1 MPEAATQA
9 VHRMNPRER
18 MLSAM
23 FGRPVDRP
31 PVAPLYL
38 DLYLQAEVRRRVT
51 EHYLPL
57 LRGRGSLPLDPT
69 QHVEVWTQ
77 AVVDAFQGLGAL
89 PDWLCW
95 MPELPPTAWLGE
107 CVLEAQGEALWRVH
121 PPSGQRERLDPHA
134 DPNPFGADAWDRP
147 LPSTPEEADRLTPVL
162 EAEELLSSGRL
173 AVLAGLLER
182 LGPTTFVAA
191 GMGTPFPEC
200 YGLLGFQGLMLM
212 PIENPKLFMHL
223 LGRMQA
229 AALARAEAF
238 LRLGVD
244 GVFVEESFTS
254 ADLIS
259 ADLYERFV
267 LPSTACLVERIRA
280 SGKPVILYMTGEVL
294 PRLPHVVQLA
304 PTAFAVEE
312 PKKGYRLDLG
322 EIAAAI
328 GRRFAV
334 FGNLDATRIK
344 NWDDQDLDGEL
355 HVQYDAGQAA
365 LGFIFSTG
373 SPLPLDTPR
382 ERVVAFVRR
391 AQAIRSADLTAHRGT
406 RRQGRSL

>member
-1 MPEAATQA
+1 MPEAEAQA
-9 VHRMNPRER
+9 VHRMNSRDR
-18 MLSAM
+18 MVSAM

-57 LRGRGSLPLDPT
+57 VRGRHPLPLDPAR
-69 QHVEVWTQ
+69 HVEVWTQ
-77 AVVDAFQGLGAL
+77 AVVAAFQGLGAP

-121 PPSGQRERLDPHA
+121 PPSGLRERLDPQA
-134 DPNPFGADAWDRP
+134 APNPFGADAWDRP
-147 LPSTPEEADRLTPVL
+147 LPSTPEEVDQLAPLL
-162 EAEELLSSGRL
+162 EAEEILASGRL
-173 AVLAGLLER
+173 AVLAGLLKR

-200 YGLLGFQGLMLM
+200 YALLGFQGLMLM
-212 PIENPKLFMHL
+212 PIENPGLFMHL
-223 LGRMQA
+223 LARMQA
-229 AALARAEAF
+229 AALARADAF

-244 GVFVEESFTS
+244 GVFLEESFTS

-259 ADLYERFV
+259 TDLYERFV
-267 LPSTACLVERIRA
+267 LPSTASLVERLRV
-280 SGKPVILYMTGEVL
+280 SGKPVILYMTGDVL
-294 PRLPHVVQLA
+294 PRLAHVIQIA

-328 GRRFAV
+328 GQRFAV

-344 NWDDQDLDGEL
+344 DWDDQELEGEL
-355 HVQYDAGQAA
+355 QAQYQAGQAA
-365 LGFIFSTG
+365 LGFAFSTG

-382 ERVVAFVRR
+382 ERVAAFVRR
-391 AQAIRSADLTAHRGT
+391 ARAFGSA
-406 RRQGRSL
+406 